1 MLFRPGAYQNILRMT
16 AAAPFRTANS
26 VMDLEDLFDLEQYSK
41 VGCYDEDVG
50 DVRLPQM
57 VVSSYKAIHGMNI
70 TNVSE
75 VSFNCQAIKGSH
87 HGFFLFHPWKAFE

>member
-1 MLFRPGAYQNILRMT
+1 MMIYFKAKPEELMKT
-16 AAAPFRTANS
+16 
-26 VMDLEDLFDLEQYSK
+26 LEM
-41 VGCYDEDVG
+41 YDCP
-50 DVRLPQM
+50 RRYLM

-87 HGFFLFHPWKAFE
+87 RGFFLFHPWKAFE